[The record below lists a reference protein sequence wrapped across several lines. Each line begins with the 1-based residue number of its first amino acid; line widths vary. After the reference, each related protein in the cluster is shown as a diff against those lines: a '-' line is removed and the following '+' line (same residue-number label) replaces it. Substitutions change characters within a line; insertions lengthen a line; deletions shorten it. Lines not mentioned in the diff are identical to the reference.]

1 MKIDLDKICDTF
13 DIDLDEYMKFIITNI
28 YWESIDECKPITY
41 KLQDNKL
48 YIPNNFFFIAFHAR
62 PASKIEKPT
71 KIIIGGKKDCNN
83 LFFIQAEIDL
93 TKYYNNIDFIY
104 NFIKEQINIANA
116 KYPDTITPYKIKEII
131 YQLPLGLMIH
141 DNEEDDIEDDF
152 DREVF

>member
-13 DIDLDEYMKFIITNI
+13 DVDLNEYMKFIVTNI

-41 KLQDNKL
+41 ELQDNKL

-71 KIIIGGKKDCNN
+71 KIIIGGKNEYGNIFVIKT
-83 LFFIQAEIDL
+83 EIDL
-93 TKYYNNIDFIY
+93 TKYYNTEFIY
-104 NFIKEQINIANA
+104 NIIKEQIDIANA

-131 YQLPLGLMIH
+131 YQLPIGLTIPPLQGLI
-141 DNEEDDIEDDF
+141 DDDE
-152 DREVF
+152 